1 MIPNNLIIACNGS
14 LLPIFNATLSP
25 SCPTSTYTVFLM
37 DSTHLLS
44 SPLEIQDQTLVD
56 HHNSSIGSSFL
67 QNQTNVPKEFLWPKV
82 DLVNAHQELLEPL
95 VDLERFF
102 RGDELAIQQS
112 AKVIRAACLTHG
124 CFQVINHGVDSHLI
138 NAAYYH
144 LNRFFHLPL
153 SHKLRARRAT
163 TAGLNTLNY
172 SGAHSDRFSS
182 NLPWK
187 ETLTFRVHENP
198 KESSVVDLFK
208 SSLGDDFEEMGITYQ
223 KYCEGMKSLALAV
236 MEILAISL
244 GVDRLHYKN
253 YFQDGGSIMRCNYY
267 PPCPEPGLTF
277 GTGPHCDATSL
288 TILHQDEVGGLE
300 IFANN
305 KWQIVRPRQ
314 DALVIN
320 IGETFTALTN
330 GRYKSCLH
338 RAVVN
343 SERARK
349 SLVYFVCPREDK
361 VVRPPEDLVQ
371 GDQLLRAYPDFTWSD
386 FLHFTQN
393 YYRADAHTLHSFIK
407 WLSSSNPIHHNR

>member
-56 HHNSSIGSSFL
+56 HHSSSIGSSFL

-102 RGDELAIQQS
+102 RGDELAIQQA

-144 LNRFFHLPL
+144 LNR
-153 SHKLRARRAT
+153 
-163 TAGLNTLNY
+163 
-172 SGAHSDRFSS
+172 AHSDRFSS

-187 ETLTFRVHENP
+187 ETLTFRLHENP

-338 RAVVN
+338 TAVVN

-371 GDQLLRAYPDFTWSD
+371 GDQLPRAYPDFTWSD

-407 WLSSSNPIHHNR
+407 WLSSSSPIHHNR